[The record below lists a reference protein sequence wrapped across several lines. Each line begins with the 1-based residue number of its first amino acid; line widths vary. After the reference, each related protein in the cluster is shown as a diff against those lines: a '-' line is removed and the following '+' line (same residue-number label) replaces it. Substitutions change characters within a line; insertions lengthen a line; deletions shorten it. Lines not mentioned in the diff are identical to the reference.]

1 MPLKS
6 SRILRGFKM
15 KILKYFLL
23 ALAILILVPIIIFNQ
38 NIPAFVYNE
47 LEWRARAHYLL
58 AEEVRADVD
67 YLIDIRTGKETPLIS
82 DQAKWDKIPEEIEKG
97 LDFADELVDTN
108 QSYASRQEKIPFLSS
123 KYREYHQ
130 LKKPGFESYQ
140 KYLQIFIEIKDKE
153 HRGFQI
159 ARQLDKTNEKFAGS
173 EGQSWEKRFQDM
185 SEADELSHSLIDQ
198 AEELYKGRV
207 IDEGYKNYIQLR
219 CQMMIDF
226 YEAITDPELL
236 TNETALAKELEA
248 IGRRTSGIDFDEIVT
263 NWHREILD
271 KPNKEM
277 LDYREFAHKQ
287 MLEAD
292 EFYRENDLKSDLISK
307 LLSKFSKSYPK
318 NI

>member
-1 MPLKS
+1 
-6 SRILRGFKM
+6 M

-23 ALAILILVPIIIFNQ
+23 ALAILIITLIVVFNQ
-38 NIPAFVYNE
+38 NISAFVYNE

-97 LDFADELVDTN
+97 LDLTDELVDTY
-108 QSYASRQEKIPFLSS
+108 QSYVSRQEKIPFLPS

-130 LKKPGFESYQ
+130 LKKPGFENYQ

-159 ARQLDKTNEKFAGS
+159 TRQLDKANEKFAGS

-185 SEADELSHSLIDQ
+185 SEADELSHSLINQ
-198 AEELYKGRV
+198 AEELYKSRV
-207 IDEGYKNYIQLR
+207 IDEGFKNYIQLR

-226 YEAITDPELL
+226 YETITDPELL
-236 TNETALAKELEA
+236 NNETALVKELEV
-248 IGRRTSGIDFDEIVT
+248 IGQRASGIDFNEIVT

-271 KPNKEM
+271 EPNKEM
-277 LDYREFAHKQ
+277 LDYRELAHKQ
-287 MLEAD
+287 MMEAD
-292 EFYRENDLKSDLISK
+292 KFYRENDLRNDLTSR